1 MAVTTEGIVTMELL
15 VHELGVVE
23 LVDAIVRGQGLH
35 WCWSERW
42 TVQYSKANWQ
52 QGVGAQP
59 SAQEVLKR
67 DGWEKADHPIQVSVD
82 QEPVVR
88 QKQLLCG
95 GEHLGWW
102 SLDAVQWK

>member
-1 MAVTTEGIVTMELL
+1 MVMAVTTEEIVIMEPL
-15 VHELGVVE
+15 VHELGKVE
-23 LVDAIVRGQGLH
+23 LVDAIVLRQVLQC
-35 WCWSERW
+35 CWSERW
-42 TVQYSKANWQ
+42 SVQHSKANE
-52 QGVGAQP
+52 QP

-67 DGWEKADHPIQVSVD
+67 DGWEKADYQTHVSAD
-82 QEPVVR
+82 QEPFIR

>member
-15 VHELGVVE
+15 VCELGVVE
-23 LVDAIVRGQGLH
+23 LVAAIVQEQGWH

-42 TVQYSKANWQ
+42 KVQYSMAIWQ

-67 DGWEKADHPIQVSVD
+67 DGCGKTDHHTQVSAD

>member
-1 MAVTTEGIVTMELL
+1 MTRELL
-15 VHELGVVE
+15 VRELGVVE
-23 LVDAIVRGQGLH
+23 LVAAIVQGQGWH

-42 TVQYSKANWQ
+42 KVQYSKANWQ

-67 DGWEKADHPIQVSVD
+67 DGWEKADYQTQVSAD

>member
-15 VHELGVVE
+15 VHELGMVE
-23 LVDAIVRGQGLH
+23 LVDASVLRQGLH
-35 WCWSERW
+35 YCLRERW
-42 TVQYSKANWQ
+42 TVQHSKANWQ

-67 DGWEKADHPIQVSVD
+67 DGCWKSDNQTQVSVD

-88 QKQLLCG
+88 QKQLLFG
-95 GEHLGWW
+95 GERLGWW